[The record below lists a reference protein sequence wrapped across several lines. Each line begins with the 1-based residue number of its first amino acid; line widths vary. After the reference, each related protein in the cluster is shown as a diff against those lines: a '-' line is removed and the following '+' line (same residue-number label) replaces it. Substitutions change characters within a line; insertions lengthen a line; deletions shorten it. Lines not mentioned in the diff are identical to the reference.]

1 MQQKSNKVSPV
12 CDEKQSAS
20 SACRAHDVAPMNASS
35 SEAPSFRQQLDARP
49 WPKRAVVTAGMPYG
63 NKSLHFGHIAGVFV
77 PADCFSRFLCHR
89 LGARNVLFVSGTDCF
104 GSPINEGY
112 RKACEQGFNGTLYD
126 YVAKNHSTQ
135 KDALSRYGISLS
147 IYEGSG
153 IGRCGEI
160 HQHITNEFIT
170 RLFEQGVLKRETTYQ
185 FYDTQAHTFLNGR
198 QVVGR
203 CPVQGCKSEHAYA
216 DECDM
221 GHSYAVEEL
230 IAPHSTLSGTV
241 PEMKPVENWYFDLPR
256 YRSMLDNF
264 VEENNANPQVRAV
277 VAQTIS
283 EFLCDPVMYIKCSER
298 EAFNALASQLPEHT
312 LIEAEN
318 GKQSF
323 ELRFSTIEQRDT
335 ARDILHAHQI
345 RFRTGKTLVPFRITG
360 NIEWGVK
367 APVLDGVEGLTVWCW
382 PESLWAPVSFTIAAL
397 EQRECGAAGA
407 HGVACEQ
414 RESNIACEHDA
425 AYKHND
431 DGENAATLT
440 HAALTAQ
447 GDLAMHDEQAE
458 HRSWR
463 DYWCSDDA
471 RVYQFIGQDN
481 LYFYGVAQPALF
493 EALQGCDLETG
504 NQLPAQKSLHQTT
517 LIANHHVLLGG
528 KKASSSG
535 AVKPPSAAELLD
547 YYPVETLRAHFLAL
561 ALGEKSVGFKPQ
573 ILLGSQEEKNNPRIA
588 DPVLKEGA
596 LLSNVF
602 NRLARSV
609 LYEAKNSY
617 ACLVPIHTPSPCVIN
632 EAHQALLR
640 YDELM
645 FKVELHTIMAHLD
658 SYLRAANKRWA
669 TAMSTLAA
677 KEQNSHERTAQ
688 EQASK
693 ESDTPTQVAYETS
706 LQEQAVQQHATHVPS
721 SQDYAG
727 ASVDTC
733 QQLRLQT
740 LNDALYQL
748 WVSCLMMEPI
758 APFGCQKICDFLNF
772 DPHSFFSWNHDF
784 ASVSELCS
792 PADCPQGMH
801 RVKELPARFDFFQ
814 REL

>member
-1 MQQKSNKVSPV
+1 MTQKSNKVSPV
-12 CDEKQSAS
+12 RDEQNSTLETGGVCGKMPVQTRETSVANAAGHVPANATASPCDLANPCHQ
-20 SACRAHDVAPMNASS
+20 APTPETA
-35 SEAPSFRQQLDARP
+35 SFRQQLDARA

-77 PADCFSRFLCHR
+77 PADCFSRFLRHR

-112 RKACEQGFNGTLYD
+112 RKASEQGFQGTLYD
-126 YVAKNHSTQ
+126 YVANNHATQ

-160 HQHITNEFIT
+160 HQRITNEFIT
-170 RLFEQGVLKRETTYQ
+170 RLFEQHVLKRETTYQ

-256 YRSMLDNF
+256 YRSMLQQF
-264 VEENNANPQVRAV
+264 VEANKENPQVRAV

-298 EAFNALASQLPEHT
+298 EAFDTLAPQLPAHT
-312 LIEAEN
+312 LVEAEQ

-323 ELRFSTIEQRDT
+323 ELRFRTIEQRDA
-335 ARDILHAHQI
+335 ARDVLHAHQI

-382 PESLWAPVSFTIAAL
+382 PESLWAPLSFTIAAL
-397 EQRECGAAGA
+397 EQRE
-407 HGVACEQ
+407 
-414 RESNIACEHDA
+414 HDA
-425 AYKHND
+425 A
-431 DGENAATLT
+431 GE
-440 HAALTAQ
+440 HAA
-447 GDLAMHDEQAE
+447 DAE
-458 HRSWR
+458 HGASFAPDAPGAPNTSADLGNHPSWR
-463 DYWCSDDA
+463 DFWCSDDA

-504 NQLPAQKSLHQTT
+504 AALPAEMSLHQTT

-535 AVKPPSAAELLD
+535 SVKPPSAAELLD

-573 ILLGSQEEKNNPRIA
+573 ILIGSQEEKDNPRIA

-617 ACLVPIHTPSPCVIN
+617 ACLVPIHAPSECVIH

-658 SYLRAANKRWA
+658 AYLRAANKRWA

-677 KEQNSHERTAQ
+677 Q
-688 EQASK
+688 EQA
-693 ESDTPTQVAYETS
+693 A
-706 LQEQAVQQHATHVPS
+706 QEAANAS
-721 SQDYAG
+721 
-727 ASVDTC
+727 ASVDAC
-733 QQLRLQT
+733 QQLRVQT

-772 DPHSFFSWNHDF
+772 DATSFFSWNHNF
-784 ASVSELCS
+784 ASVAELCCQR
-792 PADCPQGMH
+792 DIVEGTH
-801 RVKELPARFDFFQ
+801 RVQELPARFDFFQ

>member
-12 CDEKQSAS
+12 CGEQNSVV
-20 SACRAHDVAPMNASS
+20 SACRAHDKAPMNVPVSAT
-35 SEAPSFRQQLDARP
+35 PTFRQQLDARP

-77 PADCFSRFLCHR
+77 PADCFSRFLRHR
-89 LGARNVLFVSGTDCF
+89 LGAQNVLFVSGTDCF

-112 RKACEQGFNGTLYD
+112 RKACEQGFDGTLYD
-126 YVAKNHSTQ
+126 YVANNHATQ
-135 KDALSRYGISLS
+135 NDALSRYGISLS

-160 HQHITNEFIT
+160 HQRITNEFIT

-256 YRSMLDNF
+256 YRSMLENF
-264 VEENNANPQVRAV
+264 VETNKANPQVRAV

-298 EAFNALASQLPEHT
+298 EAFNALAPQLPEHT

-323 ELRFSTIEQRDT
+323 ELRFSTIEQRDM

-397 EQRECGAAGA
+397 EQREHEAAAECGY
-407 HGVACEQ
+407 
-414 RESNIACEHDA
+414 ACEHA
-425 AYKHND
+425 ANAQ
-431 DGENAATLT
+431 DGTPA
-440 HAALTAQ
+440 
-447 GDLAMHDEQAE
+447 DEDKSSAPVDQDQ

-463 DYWCSDDA
+463 DFWCSDDA

-504 NQLPAQKSLHQTT
+504 NQVPAQKSLHQTT

-573 ILLGSQEEKNNPRIA
+573 ILLGSQEEKDNPRIA

-617 ACLVPIHTPSPCVIN
+617 GCNVALQTPSECVIN

-677 KEQNSHERTAQ
+677 KEQNSPEYAG
-688 EQASK
+688 
-693 ESDTPTQVAYETS
+693 TS
-706 LQEQAVQQHATHVPS
+706 L
-721 SQDYAG
+721 
-727 ASVDTC
+727 DTC

-792 PADCPQGMH
+792 PADCSQGMH

>member
-35 SEAPSFRQQLDARP
+35 SKAPSFRQQLDARP

-77 PADCFSRFLCHR
+77 PADCFSRFLRHR

-230 IAPHSTLSGTV
+230 IAPHSTLSGTI

-256 YRSMLDNF
+256 YRSMLENF

-397 EQRECGAAGA
+397 EQRAHEAAAECGY
-407 HGVACEQ
+407 
-414 RESNIACEHDA
+414 ACEHA
-425 AYKHND
+425 ANAQ
-431 DGENAATLT
+431 DGTPA
-440 HAALTAQ
+440 
-447 GDLAMHDEQAE
+447 DEDKPPAPADQDQ

-463 DYWCSDDA
+463 DFWCSDDA

-504 NQLPAQKSLHQTT
+504 NQVPAQKSLHQTT

-573 ILLGSQEEKNNPRIA
+573 ILLGSQEEKDNPRIA

-617 ACLVPIHTPSPCVIN
+617 GCNVALQAPSECVIN

-669 TAMSTLAA
+669 SAMSTLAA
-677 KEQNSHERTAQ
+677 KEQNSPE
-688 EQASK
+688 
-693 ESDTPTQVAYETS
+693 
-706 LQEQAVQQHATHVPS
+706 
-721 SQDYAG
+721 YAG
-727 ASVDTC
+727 TSFDTC

-772 DPHSFFSWNHDF
+772 DPDSFFSWNHDF
-784 ASVSELCS
+784 VSVSELCS
-792 PADCPQGMH
+792 PADCSQGMH

>member
-1 MQQKSNKVSPV
+1 MKQKSNKVSPV
-12 CDEKQSAS
+12 RDEQNSTLETGGVCGKMPAQTRETSVANAADHVPANATASPCDLAS
-20 SACRAHDVAPMNASS
+20 PRQQAPTPETAS
-35 SEAPSFRQQLDARP
+35 FCQQLDARP

-77 PADCFSRFLCHR
+77 PADCFSRFLRHR
-89 LGARNVLFVSGTDCF
+89 LGAHNVLFVSGTDCF

-112 RKACEQGFNGTLYD
+112 RKASEQGFQGTLYD
-126 YVAKNHSTQ
+126 YVANNHATQ

-160 HQHITNEFIT
+160 HQRITNEFIT
-170 RLFEQGVLKRETTYQ
+170 RLFEQHVLKRETTYQ

-256 YRSMLDNF
+256 YRSMLQHF
-264 VEENNANPQVRAV
+264 VDENKENPQVRAV

-298 EAFNALASQLPEHT
+298 EAFDALAPQLPAHT
-312 LIEAEN
+312 LVEAEQ

-323 ELRFSTIEQRDT
+323 ELRFSTIEQRDA
-335 ARDILHAHQI
+335 ARDVLHAHQI

-382 PESLWAPVSFTIAAL
+382 PESLWAPLSFTIAAL
-397 EQRECGAAGA
+397 EQRE
-407 HGVACEQ
+407 
-414 RESNIACEHDA
+414 HDA
-425 AYKHND
+425 A
-431 DGENAATLT
+431 GE
-440 HAALTAQ
+440 HAA
-447 GDLAMHDEQAE
+447 DAE
-458 HRSWR
+458 HGTSFAPDAPGAPNTSADQGNHPSWR
-463 DYWCSDDA
+463 DFWCSDDA

-504 NQLPAQKSLHQTT
+504 AALPAEMSLHQTT

-535 AVKPPSAAELLD
+535 SVKPPSAAELLD

-573 ILLGSQEEKNNPRIA
+573 ILIGSQEEKDNPRIA

-617 ACLVPIHTPSPCVIN
+617 ACLVPIHAPSECVIH

-658 SYLRAANKRWA
+658 AYLRAANKRWA

-677 KEQNSHERTAQ
+677 Q
-688 EQASK
+688 EQA
-693 ESDTPTQVAYETS
+693 A
-706 LQEQAVQQHATHVPS
+706 QEA
-721 SQDYAG
+721 
-727 ASVDTC
+727 ASASASADAC
-733 QQLRLQT
+733 QQLRVQT

-772 DPHSFFSWNHDF
+772 DAASFFSWNHNF
-784 ASVSELCS
+784 ESVAELCCER
-792 PADCPQGMH
+792 DVVEGTH
-801 RVKELPARFDFFQ
+801 RVQELPARFDFFQ